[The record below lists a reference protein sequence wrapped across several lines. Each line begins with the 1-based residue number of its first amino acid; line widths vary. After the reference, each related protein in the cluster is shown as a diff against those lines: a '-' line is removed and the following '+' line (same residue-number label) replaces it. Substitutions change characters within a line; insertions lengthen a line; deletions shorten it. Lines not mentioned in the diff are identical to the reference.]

1 MRTTLDITPELVEKV
16 VEITGEKSKGRAV
29 DRAME
34 DFIRRDQIEKLIALA
49 GKIEFEGD
57 WEERHERDFELE
69 REHRRGWE

>member
-57 WEERHERDFELE
+57 WEERHERDFALE
-69 REHRRGWE
+69 REHR